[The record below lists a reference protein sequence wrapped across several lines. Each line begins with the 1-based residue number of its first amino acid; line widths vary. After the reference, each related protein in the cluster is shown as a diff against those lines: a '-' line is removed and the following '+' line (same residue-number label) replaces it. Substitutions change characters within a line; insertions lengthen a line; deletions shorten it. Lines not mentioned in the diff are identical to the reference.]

1 MESRRITTRQ
11 ENQCTHYIITSPWDT
26 HETWSYHHRHRH
38 WCHVSPIIRGR
49 EEASAINCWIVSFST
64 QYWIKNALHLFD
76 LYRSSDTTYSP
87 HSGKWISRMNPLKYL
102 FEKPALSN
110 RTAKWLM
117 MLSEFEIAYVVPK
130 AVKQTSHSWPP
141 SRTPCWVWRRLEGR
155 AETCLTKYML
165 LE

>member
-1 MESRRITTRQ
+1 M
-11 ENQCTHYIITSPWDT
+11 
-26 HETWSYHHRHRH
+26 
-38 WCHVSPIIRGR
+38 
-49 EEASAINCWIVSFST
+49 SFIT

-130 AVKQTSHSWPP
+130 
-141 SRTPCWVWRRLEGR
+141 
-155 AETCLTKYML
+155 LTDKP
-165 LE
+165 